1 MHPEKIG
8 KFEIH
13 GVLGQGAMGQVYL
26 GKDPLLGREVAI
38 KTILAAQAGGEEA
51 RARFLR
57 EAQAAGTLNH
67 PGIVTIHEFGED
79 QGLLYLAMERVK
91 GEDLSQMIRSGSL
104 TRPQVLE
111 VIAQVCE
118 ALEHA
123 HKAGI
128 IHRDI
133 KPANVMVG
141 RASGRFQVKL
151 MDFGIARLEGS
162 NLTSDGTWMGTIGY
176 MAPEYLET
184 GKADARSDL
193 FAVGVML
200 FESLTGGRKPF
211 PGETPTMILSRMMR
225 QEPDALT
232 PQDLEGLPLEVGQIV
247 ARLMSKDPSKRP
259 VSAGALAGELQD
271 LLNRGTASFIRPA
284 ANTATEP
291 TTALKKPQPGA
302 PTVVGGPP
310 GSPPGSGPN
319 KLEVVVGKVGQ
330 GQVLSLKVAV
340 RHAAPGAVI
349 RILPGMYREN
359 VVLDKPITLIGEGP
373 REAIA
378 IEGVKGPGLVVRS
391 EGVRLENLSLVVGS
405 GAAMPDQAALEV
417 AGGQATVAGCHVE
430 SHRGPGIIAT
440 GKGTRL
446 LVSDSLVQK
455 SDGAGVSARD
465 GAQVTVEASLF
476 AECKGGGVEVHG
488 GSQVHLKTCKL
499 QKCGPAGLLVL
510 ENGQAQANETDFS
523 EMESSAV
530 HVLKGGT
537 VQLRQCR
544 LRDGHGMG
552 ISVLGGGTA
561 NLEGCAIS
569 GNAEPGV
576 RILKGATVVLRGCR
590 LHDGKSLGVLCGEEG
605 QGLLEQC
612 ELYGNALSGARVE
625 RGGSLA
631 LVRCVVRDGQDTG
644 LMVLEAGQATLEEC
658 VVHRNARGGIL
669 LAKAASDP
677 ILRGGR
683 MEDLVL
689 REGAGGQLIRM
700 APSGER

>member
-38 KTILAAQAGGEEA
+38 KTILTANAGGEEA

-57 EAQAAGTLNH
+57 EAQSAGTLNH
-67 PGIVTIHEFGED
+67 PGIVTVHEFGED

-91 GEDLSQMIRSGSL
+91 GEDLSQMIKAGTL

-111 VIAQVCE
+111 VMAQVCE
-118 ALEHA
+118 ALDHA

-141 RASGRFQVKL
+141 RAGGRFQVKL
-151 MDFGIARLEGS
+151 MDFGVARLEGS

-200 FESLTGGRKPF
+200 FEALSGGRKPF
-211 PGETPTMILSRMMR
+211 PGDTPTMILSRMMR
-225 QEPDALT
+225 QEPDVLSLK
-232 PQDLEGLPLEVGQIV
+232 DLEGLPAEVGQLV
-247 ARLMSKDPSKRP
+247 ARVMAKDPARRP
-259 VSAGALAGELQD
+259 VSAAAVAAELEELLVRGPGAA
-271 LLNRGTASFIRPA
+271 IRPVA
-284 ANTATEP
+284 SSPAEP
-291 TTALKKPQPGA
+291 TTALKKSVGSATPGPA
-302 PTVVGGPP
+302 TTVA
-310 GSPPGSGPN
+310 SAS
-319 KLEVVVGKVGQ
+319 KLEIVVGKLGQ

-340 RHAAPGAVI
+340 RQAAVGATI
-349 RILPGMYREN
+349 RILPGMYRES

-378 IEGVKGPGLVVRS
+378 IEGVKGPGLLITA
-391 EGVRLENLSLVVGS
+391 EGVKLENLSLVVGS
-405 GAAMPDQAALEV
+405 GPAMPALAAIEI
-417 AGGQATVAGCHVE
+417 AGGQTTMVGCHVE
-430 SHRGPGIIAT
+430 SHRGPGVVAS
-440 GKGTRL
+440 GKATRL
-446 LVSDSLVQK
+446 SMVDSLVHK
-455 SDGAGVSARD
+455 GEGVGISVREGAR
-465 GAQVTVEASLF
+465 VTLEAGQIS
-476 AECKGGGVEVHG
+476 ECKGGGVEVGSG
-488 GSQVHLKTCKL
+488 GLVHLLSCRL
-499 QKCGPAGLLVL
+499 QRCGPAGLLVL
-510 ENGQAQANETDFS
+510 EQGQAQVDDSDFS
-523 EMESSAV
+523 EIEGSAV

-537 VQLRQCR
+537 LQLRNCR
-544 LRDGHGMG
+544 LRDGLGMG
-552 ISVLGGGTA
+552 LSVVGGGSAT
-561 NLEGCAIS
+561 LEGCAIS
-569 GNAEPGV
+569 GNAQPGV

-677 ILRGGR
+677 VLRGGR
-683 MEDLVL
+683 MEDHIL
-689 REGAGGQLIRM
+689 REGAGGQLIRL

>member
-8 KFEIH
+8 KFEIQ
-13 GVLGQGAMGQVYL
+13 GVLGQGAMGQVFL

-38 KTILAAQAGGEEA
+38 KTIHAAQAGGEEA

-91 GEDLSQMIRSGSL
+91 GQDLSEMIREGSL

-123 HKAGI
+123 HRAGI

-133 KPANVMVG
+133 KPANVMVARAGG
-141 RASGRFQVKL
+141 RLQVKL

-184 GKADARSDL
+184 GKADPRSDL

-200 FESLTGGRKPF
+200 FEALTGGRKPF

-225 QEPDALT
+225 QEPEALT
-232 PQDLEGLPLEVGQIV
+232 PKDLEGLPPEVEQVV
-247 ARLMSKDPSKRP
+247 ARAMAKDPNKRSP
-259 VSAGALAGELQD
+259 SAAVLAGELQD
-271 LLNRGTASFIRPA
+271 LLSRGTGTFIRPSA
-284 ANTATEP
+284 PAPAEP
-291 TTALKKPQPGA
+291 TLALKKVQ
-302 PTVVGGPP
+302 TGGPAP
-310 GSPPGSGPN
+310 KAP
-319 KLEVVVGKVGQ
+319 KAELVVGKVGQ

-340 RHAAPGAVI
+340 RQAAPGAVI
-349 RILPGMYREN
+349 RVLPGMYREN
-359 VVLDKPITLIGEGP
+359 VILDKAITLIGEGP

-378 IEGVKGPGLVVRS
+378 IEGINGPGLVIS
-391 EGVRLENLSLVVGS
+391 ADGVRLENLSLVVGVGSAVPEISAVEVTS
-405 GAAMPDQAALEV
+405 GQTLV
-417 AGGQATVAGCHVE
+417 VGCHIE
-430 SHRGPGIIAT
+430 SHRGPGIIAS
-440 GKGTRL
+440 GPATRL
-446 LVSDSLVQK
+446 SVVDCQVQK
-455 SDGAGVSARD
+455 CEGPGVSARA
-465 GAQVTVEASLF
+465 GAHVVLESTSML
-476 AECKGGGVEVHG
+476 ECRAGGVELQH
-488 GSQVHLKTCKL
+488 GSQVHLKACRV
-499 QKCGPAGLLVL
+499 QRCGPAGLLVL
-510 ENGQAQANETDFS
+510 EGGQAQADDTDFS
-523 EMESSAV
+523 ELEGSAV
-530 HVLKGGT
+530 HVLKSGS
-537 VQLRQCR
+537 VHLRQCR
-544 LRDGHGMG
+544 LRDGLGMG
-552 ISVLGGGTA
+552 LSVLAGGTA
-561 NLEGCAIS
+561 TLEGCAIS
-569 GNAEPGV
+569 GNQHPGV
-576 RILKGATVVLRGCR
+576 RILKGATVILRGCR
-590 LHDGKSLGVLCGEEG
+590 LHDGKGLGVLCGEEG

-669 LAKAASDP
+669 LSKAASDP
-677 ILRGGR
+677 ILRGGK
-683 MEDLVL
+683 MDDLIL
-689 REGAGGQLIRM
+689 REGPGGQLIRL